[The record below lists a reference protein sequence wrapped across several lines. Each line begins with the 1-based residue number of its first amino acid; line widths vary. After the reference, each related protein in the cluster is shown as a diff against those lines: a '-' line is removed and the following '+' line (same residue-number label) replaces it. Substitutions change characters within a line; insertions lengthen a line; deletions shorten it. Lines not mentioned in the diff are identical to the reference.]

1 MDRRWHAHEITRC
14 PESLGAG
21 GLHHD
26 CGLWQLHGQS
36 RHGNAISI
44 FTLNQVPHE
53 TPCRDKKSG
62 TPCVA
67 HHAHWPLRGSL
78 ISTTSAIWRSAVSL
92 KLSSTIL
99 MAAPRVKSLYAKT
112 AGCSMTSPFALGKLL
127 PFQNVTSALPLSPP
141 IWPSPRF

>member
-1 MDRRWHAHEITRC
+1 MERRWHAHEITRC

-26 CGLWQLHGQS
+26 CGLWQLHGRS

-62 TPCVA
+62 PPCVA
-67 HHAHWPLRGSL
+67 HHAHWPLRRSL
-78 ISTTSAIWRSAVSL
+78 ISTTSAIWRVAASL

-99 MAAPRVKSLYAKT
+99 MAAPRAKSPCAKT
-112 AGCSMTSPFALGKLL
+112 AGSSMTSPFALGKLL
-127 PFQNVTSALPLSPP
+127 RFPNAISALEFCQP
-141 IWPSPRF
+141 I